1 MVLDV
6 QMNQTRWARLVAGGR
21 MTKSYKGAT
30 HPSAVAQIALFMAVF
45 NVGATCKVFT
55 PRTKRIEEIYTVW
68 TRVWQSSSGDH
79 GNRCFVLR
87 MA

>member
-21 MTKSYKGAT
+21 MTESYKGAT
-30 HPSAVAQIALFMAVF
+30 HPSAVEQIALFMAVF

-55 PRTKRIEEIYTVW
+55 PRTKGIEVIYTAW
-68 TRVWQSSSGDH
+68 IRVWRSSSGDH
-79 GNRCFVLR
+79 GRRCFVLG